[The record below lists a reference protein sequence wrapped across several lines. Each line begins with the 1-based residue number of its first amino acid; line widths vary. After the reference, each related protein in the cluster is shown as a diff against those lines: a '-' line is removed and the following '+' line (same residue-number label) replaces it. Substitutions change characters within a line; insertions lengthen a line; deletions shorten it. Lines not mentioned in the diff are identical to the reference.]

1 MTVQT
6 TSGTSGVFKSEMALW
21 CGILTTAAFLMF
33 GYDMLGDLSSS
44 VRFLLLFG
52 WLFAVM
58 LWLSFG
64 VVRHADCLAV
74 ILGEPYGT
82 LILTLA
88 VISIEVVMISA
99 VMITG
104 DNVPTLARDTM
115 FAVLMIILN
124 GLLGLTLLLGGLKHR
139 EQEYN
144 MTGAKTYLGVIVP
157 LAVLGLI
164 LPRFT
169 TSAPGGQVTP
179 LMAVF
184 LLLMSGGLYV
194 VFLLIQTR
202 RHTQFF
208 KQPSATV
215 EDHADDHHHEGLVIR
230 SVGHHVL
237 FLVLTMLPIVLLSK
251 NMAKLVDHGIETL
264 SAPQALG
271 GFLVAIL
278 VLSPEGM
285 AAIKSAL
292 SNQLQRTVN
301 IGLGSALS
309 TIGLTIPAVL
319 VISLVTGRTVELG
332 LEAAEIVLLILTLV
346 VAAVVAAI
354 NFGTGRTNIMQGA
367 VHLIIFLAYIVLIFD

>member
-215 EDHADDHHHEGLVIR
+215 EDHADDRHHEGLVIR

-346 VAAVVAAI
+346 VAAI

>member
-1 MTVQT
+1 
-6 TSGTSGVFKSEMALW
+6 MALW
-21 CGILTTAAFLMF
+21 FGIITAVIFFTYGYVLM
-33 GYDMLGDLSSS
+33 GDLSNTLVFS
-44 VRFLLLFG
+44 LLFG

-88 VISIEVVMISA
+88 VISIEVVMIAA
-99 VMITG
+99 VMVVGENI
-104 DNVPTLARDTM
+104 PTLARDTM
-115 FAVLMIILN
+115 LSVLMIVIN
-124 GLLGLTLLLGGLKHR
+124 GLLGLTLLVGGLKHH

-144 MTGAKTYLGVIVP
+144 LAGARTYLGVIVP
-157 LAVLGLI
+157 LATLGLI

-169 TSAPGGQVTP
+169 TSAPGGQVSP
-179 LMAVF
+179 LMAMF
-184 LLLMSGGLYV
+184 LLIMSAGLYT

-202 RHTQFF
+202 RHSQFF
-208 KQPSATV
+208 QQPV
-215 EDHADDHHHEGLVIR
+215 PDEEDHTDEDHHEGLVIR
-230 SVGHHVL
+230 STAYHVL

-251 NMAKLVDHGIETL
+251 SMAKLVDHGIEVL
-264 SAPQALG
+264 SAPHALG

-285 AAIKSAL
+285 GAVKSAL

-319 VISLVTGRTVELG
+319 IISMVTGRTIELG
-332 LEAAEIVLLILTLV
+332 LQMPEIVLLSLTLV
-346 VAAVVAAI
+346 VATI
-354 NFGTGRTNIMQGA
+354 NFGSGRTNIMQGA
-367 VHLIIFLAYIVLIFD
+367 VHLILFFSYVVLIFD

>member
-21 CGILTTAAFLMF
+21 CGILTTSAFLMF

-215 EDHADDHHHEGLVIR
+215 EDHSDDHHHEGLVIR

-319 VISLVTGRTVELG
+319 VISLVTGRTIELG
-332 LEAAEIVLLILTLV
+332 LEAAEIVLLILTL
-346 VAAVVAAI
+346 VVAAI

>member
-1 MTVQT
+1 MQT
-6 TSGTSGVFKSEMALW
+6 TSGKSAVFKSEMALW
-21 CGILTTAAFLMF
+21 CGILTTAVFLMF

-179 LMAVF
+179 LIAVC
-184 LLLMSGGLYV
+184 LLLLSGGLYV
-194 VFLLIQTR
+194 VFLLIQTS

-346 VAAVVAAI
+346 VAAI

>member
-1 MTVQT
+1 MQT
-6 TSGTSGVFKSEMALW
+6 TSGKSAVFKSEMALW
-21 CGILTTAAFLMF
+21 CGILTTAVFLMF

-215 EDHADDHHHEGLVIR
+215 EDHSDDHHHEGLVIR

-346 VAAVVAAI
+346 VAAI

>member
-1 MTVQT
+1 MTTQT
-6 TSGTSGVFKSEMALW
+6 ISRNTGIFKSEMALW
-21 CGILTTAAFLMF
+21 LGIITAVIFFTYGYVLMA
-33 GYDMLGDLSSS
+33 DLSNTLVFS
-44 VRFLLLFG
+44 LLFG

-88 VISIEVVMISA
+88 VISIEVVMIAA
-99 VMITG
+99 VMMVGENI
-104 DNVPTLARDTM
+104 PTLARDTM
-115 FAVLMIILN
+115 LSVLMIVIN
-124 GLLGLTLLLGGLKHR
+124 GMLGITLLVGGLKHH

-144 MTGAKTYLGVIVP
+144 LAGARTYLGVIVP
-157 LAVLGLI
+157 LATLGLI

-169 TSAPGGQVTP
+169 TSAPGGQVSP
-179 LMAVF
+179 LMAMF
-184 LLLMSGGLYV
+184 LLIMSAGLYT

-202 RHTQFF
+202 RHSQFF
-208 KQPSATV
+208 KQPV
-215 EDHADDHHHEGLVIR
+215 FDEEEHLDEDHHEGLVIR
-230 SVGHHVL
+230 STAYHVL

-251 NMAKLVDHGIETL
+251 SMAKLVDHGIEVL
-264 SAPQALG
+264 SAPHALG

-285 AAIKSAL
+285 GAVKSAL
-292 SNQLQRTVN
+292 NNQLQRTVN

-319 VISLVTGRTVELG
+319 IISMVTGRTIELG
-332 LEAAEIVLLILTLV
+332 LEMPEIVLLSLTLV
-346 VAAVVAAI
+346 VATI
-354 NFGTGRTNIMQGA
+354 NFGSGRTNIMQGA
-367 VHLIIFLAYIVLIFD
+367 VHLILFFSYVVLIFD

>member
-1 MTVQT
+1 MQT
-6 TSGTSGVFKSEMALW
+6 TSGTSAVFKSEMALW

-346 VAAVVAAI
+346 VAAI

>member
-1 MTVQT
+1 MQT

-21 CGILTTAAFLMF
+21 CGILTTSAFLMF

-346 VAAVVAAI
+346 VAAI

>member
-1 MTVQT
+1 MTVDT
-6 TSGTSGVFKSEMALW
+6 TPVKTGVFKSEMALW
-21 CGILTTAAFLMF
+21 FGIVTTAVFLIF
-33 GYDMLGDLSSS
+33 GDDMMGDLSDTLLVS
-44 VRFLLLFG
+44 LLFG

-64 VVRHADCLAV
+64 VVRHADCLAI

-99 VMITG
+99 VMVTG

-115 FAVLMIILN
+115 FSVLMIVMN
-124 GLLGLTLLLGGLKHR
+124 GMLGLTLLLGGLKHR

-144 MTGAKTYLGVIVP
+144 LAGARTYLGVIIP
-157 LAVLGLI
+157 LATLGLI

-169 TSAPGGQVTP
+169 TSTPGGQVSP

-184 LLLMSGGLYV
+184 LLIMSAGLYV

-208 KQPSATV
+208 KQPVPDDA
-215 EDHADDHHHEGLVIR
+215 DHTEGIHHEGLVVR
-230 SVGHHVL
+230 NTGYHVL

-251 NMAKLVDHGIETL
+251 SMAKFVDHGIETL
-264 SAPQALG
+264 NAPQALG

-285 AAIKSAL
+285 GAVKSAL
-292 SNQLQRTVN
+292 DNQLQRTVN

-319 VISLVTGRTVELG
+319 AISLVTGRTIELG
-332 LEAAEIVLLILTLV
+332 LDMAEIVLLALTLTV
-346 VAAVVAAI
+346 SLV
-354 NFGTGRTNIMQGA
+354 NFGSGRTNIMQGA
-367 VHLIIFLAYIVLIFD
+367 VHLILFFSYIILIFE

>member
-346 VAAVVAAI
+346 VAAI

>member
-346 VAAVVAAI
+346 VAAI

-367 VHLIIFLAYIVLIFD
+367 VHLIIFLIFLAYIVLIFD

>member
-6 TSGTSGVFKSEMALW
+6 TSGKSAVFKSEMALW
-21 CGILTTAAFLMF
+21 CGILTTAVFLMF

-215 EDHADDHHHEGLVIR
+215 EDHSDDHHHEGLVIR

-346 VAAVVAAI
+346 VAAI

>member
-1 MTVQT
+1 MQT

-237 FLVLTMLPIVLLSK
+237 FLILTMLPIVLLSK

-346 VAAVVAAI
+346 VAAI

>member
-1 MTVQT
+1 MQT

-215 EDHADDHHHEGLVIR
+215 EDHSDDHHHEGLVIR

-346 VAAVVAAI
+346 VAAI

>member
-144 MTGAKTYLGVIVP
+144 LAGAKTYLGVIVP

-215 EDHADDHHHEGLVIR
+215 EDHSDDHHHEGLVIR

-346 VAAVVAAI
+346 VAAI

>member
-1 MTVQT
+1 MQT

-346 VAAVVAAI
+346 VAAI